1 MRRGPGLA
9 EKLGEESH
17 PREHGARGGHASA
30 YHAREMPATTV
41 TEHIDRAI
49 RKIDK
54 STAIDHWDRNLG
66 RYDAEELMAEVLGR
80 KLTPSVL
87 DRVLDRTSKKR
98 YAVMVAR
105 RVGGEPIPRIKGHY
119 AFRGLDLLVRDG
131 VFVPRASSELLAEE
145 AVKALRRRRGQRVA
159 VDVATGAGPVALA
172 VANEV
177 RNADVWGVD
186 ISEDAATLG
195 KDNARHLGLRNAHFR
210 AGDLLDALP
219 RRLRGGIDVF
229 TIHPP
234 YVLRGDLKELPKE
247 IREFEPLQSL
257 TDGSDDGLGLVRR
270 LAAEAHDWLKPGGV
284 LLVEVGTYLSR
295 RAQATLR
302 AAGLVDVSWTKDEL
316 GVTRVVSGRT
326 PRRNAHTAG

>member
-1 MRRGPGLA
+1 
-9 EKLGEESH
+9 
-17 PREHGARGGHASA
+17 
-30 YHAREMPATTV
+30 MPATTV
-41 TEHIDRAI
+41 TEHIDKAV
-49 RKIDK
+49 RKIDR

-80 KLTPSVL
+80 ELTPALL
-87 DRVLDRTSKKR
+87 DRVLDGTSKKR
-98 YAVMVAR
+98 FAAMVTR
-105 RVGGEPIPRIKGHY
+105 RVNGEPIPRIKGHY
-119 AFRGLDLLVRDG
+119 AFRGLDLLVREG

-145 AVKALRRRRGQRVA
+145 AIRALRRRRGQRVA

-172 VANEV
+172 VAHEV
-177 RNADVWGVD
+177 RGADVWGVD
-186 ISEDAATLG
+186 ISADAAALG
-195 KDNARHLGLRNAHFR
+195 KDNARRLGLRNAHFR

-219 RRLRGGIDVF
+219 RRLRGEIDVF

-234 YVLRGDLKELPKE
+234 YVLRRDLKQLPRE

-270 LAAEAHDWLKPGGV
+270 LGAEAHAWLKPGGV

-295 RAQATLR
+295 AAQATLR
-302 AAGLVDVSWTKDEL
+302 AARLVDVSWTKDEL

-326 PRRNAHTAG
+326 PPRNARNARRPS

>member
-1 MRRGPGLA
+1 
-9 EKLGEESH
+9 
-17 PREHGARGGHASA
+17 
-30 YHAREMPATTV
+30 MPAITV
-41 TEHIDRAI
+41 TEHIDKAI

-80 KLTPSVL
+80 KLTPALL
-87 DRVLDRTSKKR
+87 DRVLDSTSKKR
-98 YAVMVAR
+98 YAAMVAR

-119 AFRGLDLLVRDG
+119 AFRGLDLLVREG

-172 VANEV
+172 VASEV
-177 RNADVWGVD
+177 RTADVWGVD
-186 ISEDAATLG
+186 ISEDAAALG
-195 KDNARHLGLRNAHFR
+195 KDNARRLGLGNAHFR
-210 AGDLLDALP
+210 AGDLLDSLP
-219 RRLRGGIDVF
+219 RRLRGSIDVF

-295 RAQATLR
+295 RTQATLR
-302 AAGLVDVSWTKDEL
+302 AARLIDVGWTKDEL

-326 PRRNAHTAG
+326 PRGKPRAAR